1 MSRHEGVSCDSCL
14 KGNFRGRRYKCLICY
29 DYDLCASCYEA
40 GAATT
45 RHTTEHPMQCIL
57 TRSDFDL
64 YYGGESLTVE
74 QPQSFTCPYCGK
86 MGFTETT
93 LQEHVTSEHSETS
106 FEVVCPV
113 CASLPGGDPNHVT
126 EDFAGHLTLE
136 HRSGPRDLISFLIS
150 SLYRVCPTQTK
161 YNFCS
166 LAKVVLF
173 QNYIYL
179 CCMLHKI
186 AYSCMMHKA
195 TVALLFALTFVHDEP
210 VASRHGVRRIPH
222 PSRGVG
228 GPRTR
233 RANMHFS
240 SSGGLSSL
248 SPSSRENVDPIAELL
263 SQLSGVRRS
272 TVAAAA
278 ASSGTQGS
286 APSLQQLQMQLQLE
300 RQQFLTS
307 RAAHQINN
315 PRKTLSLP
323 KAARQPLERLP
334 RRQAQA
340 AAAAAASGITSSAA
354 SSGAAEAGG
363 ATGVLSPG
371 SGGSSGQPQS
381 QFLLSRGMDP
391 VPTEAERKAAERER
405 ADRGL
410 FARELILGTLGVGVE
425 EAERLAS
432 LSLNGKQVRGDLPLV
447 NSSSQMLS
455 SKPLSKKDGGV
466 NGAASVV
473 RVSST
478 GAVQCTQQK
487 VTPAVSSSTRASG
500 SVVGHVSLVTGGITR
515 PPGSMPT
522 AASGS
527 GLPASHHH
535 DVRASTGA
543 NLRGMM
549 PSLSVQRVLTGTGTI
564 LEVMSSPQQPGTVV
578 TLAVGGGGRGNSGVV
593 SSRGGG
599 MSGGGVGGSGS
610 AAAGPGAGS
619 RGTARR
625 KLM

>member
-40 GAATT
+40 GATTT
-45 RHTTEHPMQCIL
+45 RHSTEHPMQCIL

-126 EDFAGHLTLE
+126 DDFAGHLTLE
-136 HRSGPRDLISFLIS
+136 HRSGPRDL
-150 SLYRVCPTQTK
+150 
-161 YNFCS
+161 
-166 LAKVVLF
+166 
-173 QNYIYL
+173 
-179 CCMLHKI
+179 
-186 AYSCMMHKA
+186 
-195 TVALLFALTFVHDEP
+195 DEP
-210 VASRHGVRRIPH
+210 VASRHGVRRIPP

-233 RANMHFS
+233 RANMHF
-240 SSGGLSSL
+240 
-248 SPSSRENVDPIAELL
+248 SRENVDPIAELL

-278 ASSGTQGS
+278 ASGGTQGS

-300 RQQFLTS
+300 RQQ
-307 RAAHQINN
+307 
-315 PRKTLSLP
+315 
-323 KAARQPLERLP
+323 AARQPLERLP

-340 AAAAAASGITSSAA
+340 AAAAAASGIAASAT
-354 SSGAAEAGG
+354 SSGAVEAAA

-371 SGGSSGQPQS
+371 SGGSGGQPQS

-391 VPTEAERKAAERER
+391 VPTEAERRAAERER

-425 EAERLAS
+425 EAVRLAS
-432 LSLNGKQVRGDLPLV
+432 LSLNGKQVHADLPLI
-447 NSSSQMLS
+447 NPSSQALS
-455 SKPLSKKDGGV
+455 SKPLSKKDGGA
-466 NGAASVV
+466 NGAATGG
-473 RVSST
+473 RAPST
-478 GAVQCTQQK
+478 GGVQCAQQK
-487 VTPAVSSSTRASG
+487 VTPAIATSKRASG
-500 SVVGHVSLVTGGITR
+500 PGAGRANLVSGGMTR
-515 PPGSMPT
+515 PPGSIAPS
-522 AASGS
+522 ASGS
-527 GLPASHHH
+527 GLPPHHH
-535 DVRASTGA
+535 DVRATSGTG
-543 NLRGMM
+543 LRGMI
-549 PSLSVQRVLTGTGTI
+549 PSQPLQRVLTGTGTI
-564 LEVMSSPQQPGTVV
+564 REVVSSPQQPGNMV
-578 TLAVGGGGRGNSGVV
+578 TAAVGGGGRGSSGVV

-610 AAAGPGAGS
+610 GAAGPGAGS
-619 RGTARR
+619 PGTARR
-625 KLM
+625 KPVRPIEGRNQSTEPPPPH

>member
-29 DYDLCASCYEA
+29 DYDLCALCYEA
-40 GAATT
+40 GATTT

-64 YYGGESLTVE
+64 YYGGESLSVE

-136 HRSGPRDLISFLIS
+136 HRSGPRDL
-150 SLYRVCPTQTK
+150 
-161 YNFCS
+161 
-166 LAKVVLF
+166 
-173 QNYIYL
+173 
-179 CCMLHKI
+179 
-186 AYSCMMHKA
+186 
-195 TVALLFALTFVHDEP
+195 DEP

-233 RANMHFS
+233 RSNMHFS

-278 ASSGTQGS
+278 ATGSTQG
-286 APSLQQLQMQLQLE
+286 AGPSLQQLQMQLQLE
-300 RQQFLTS
+300 RQQ
-307 RAAHQINN
+307 
-315 PRKTLSLP
+315 
-323 KAARQPLERLP
+323 AARQPLERLP

-340 AAAAAASGITSSAA
+340 AAAAAASGIVASAA
-354 SSGAAEAGG
+354 SSAGAVEASS

-371 SGGSSGQPQS
+371 SGGNGGQPQS

-391 VPTEAERKAAERER
+391 VPTEAERRAAERER

-425 EAERLAS
+425 EAVRLAS
-432 LSLNGKQVRGDLPLV
+432 LSLNGKQLQADLSLTNP
-447 NSSSQMLS
+447 SSQAPPN
-455 SKPLSKKDGGV
+455 KPSSKKDGGA
-466 NGAASVV
+466 NGGT
-473 RVSST
+473 SS
-478 GAVQCTQQK
+478 GRSSSGNIQCTQQK
-487 VTPAVSSSTRASG
+487 WAPTVPASKRASG
-500 SVVGHVSLVTGGITR
+500 PGAGRTTGVVVTGGMAR
-515 PPGSMPT
+515 PPGSIVPS
-522 AASGS
+522 ASGS
-527 GLPASHHH
+527 GLPPHHH
-535 DVRASTGA
+535 DMRSNAGPG
-543 NLRGMM
+543 LRGMM
-549 PSLSVQRVLTGTGTI
+549 PSLQRVLTGTGTI
-564 LEVMSSPQQPGTVV
+564 REVVSPPQQPGSVV
-578 TLAVGGGGRGNSGVV
+578 TPAVGGVGRGSSGVV

-599 MSGGGVGGSGS
+599 MSGGGVGGGSGS
-610 AAAGPGAGS
+610 GAAGPGAGS
-619 RGTARR
+619 PGTARR
-625 KLM
+625 KPVRPIEGRNQSTEPPPPH